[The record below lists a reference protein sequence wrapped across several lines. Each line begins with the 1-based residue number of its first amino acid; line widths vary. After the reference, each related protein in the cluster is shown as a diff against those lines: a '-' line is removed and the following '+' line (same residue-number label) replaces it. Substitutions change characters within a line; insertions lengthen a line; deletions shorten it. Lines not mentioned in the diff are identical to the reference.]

1 MECCLLEVITARFD
15 TKFQKTTI
23 IQVYSPTNNADEE
36 EKDDFYNSLQTTVN
50 SVPKRD
56 ILMILGDLNAKVGKD
71 RTGRE
76 REMGPNGIGEMN
88 ENGEIFADFCAVNS
102 LVIGGTLFPHK
113 NCHKVTWVS
122 PNGVTENQIDHIAIS
137 QRWRSSLQDVR
148 NKRGADIASDHHL
161 IIAKIQ
167 LKLLSTK
174 KAKSRR
180 KKFNV
185 DLFKDPKVVQD
196 YHILLQNKF
205 SVLENLH
212 DDETSINTAW
222 EMTRDSIVQACEE
235 TVGYLQQ
242 NRKQWMSENTWKIV
256 NERRQVKEKVLTA
269 ITRQQK
275 KQTQEQYS
283 NKDKEV
289 KKSCK
294 QDKRNFVEQLAK
306 EAEAACSKGDTKTLY
321 NITKQ
326 LSGKPPTSN
335 TPIKDKD
342 NNTLTKL
349 EDQLERWKEHFEQR
363 LHNKNDVKD
372 KDIALLTA
380 KLMEEN
386 KEHSRGWYRINA
398 IRSLTGGAKLTP
410 QMNERTEELLRTLVA
425 CGEMGSQV
433 SLTELSQGGEKAI
446 IEFTAPSTSILECD
460 KRVKIGIARHGNINR
475 RVRYRVE
482 TFDGTAVAT
491 EDYIEFKQSLVFE
504 PGETMNYIEIDI
516 VDDDIWEED
525 EVFFAKISIDP
536 SEPGVVG
543 RRAITQIIV
552 LNDDIRDT
560 IRFPKPAFVFKESV
574 GTALVP
580 VEREGGCKDKVT

>member
-1 MECCLLEVITARFD
+1 MLTKKAKQSLLEWNPVSSRIITARFD

-56 ILMILGDLNAKVGKD
+56 ILMLLGDLNAKVGKD

-167 LKLLSTK
+167 LKLLSTE

-222 EMTRDSIVQACEE
+222 EMTRDSIVLACEE

-256 NERRQVKEKVLTA
+256 NERRQVLTA
-269 ITRQQK
+269 
-275 KQTQEQYS
+275 
-283 NKDKEV
+283 N
-289 KKSCK
+289 
-294 QDKRNFVEQLAK
+294 
-306 EAEAACSKGDTKTLY
+306 
-321 NITKQ
+321 
-326 LSGKPPTSN
+326 
-335 TPIKDKD
+335 
-342 NNTLTKL
+342 
-349 EDQLERWKEHFEQR
+349 
-363 LHNKNDVKD
+363 
-372 KDIALLTA
+372 
-380 KLMEEN
+380 
-386 KEHSRGWYRINA
+386 
-398 IRSLTGGAKLTP
+398 
-410 QMNERTEELLRTLVA
+410 
-425 CGEMGSQV
+425 
-433 SLTELSQGGEKAI
+433 
-446 IEFTAPSTSILECD
+446 
-460 KRVKIGIARHGNINR
+460 
-475 RVRYRVE
+475 
-482 TFDGTAVAT
+482 
-491 EDYIEFKQSLVFE
+491 
-504 PGETMNYIEIDI
+504 
-516 VDDDIWEED
+516 
-525 EVFFAKISIDP
+525 
-536 SEPGVVG
+536 
-543 RRAITQIIV
+543 
-552 LNDDIRDT
+552 
-560 IRFPKPAFVFKESV
+560 
-574 GTALVP
+574 
-580 VEREGGCKDKVT
+580 

>member
-1 MECCLLEVITARFD
+1 
-15 TKFQKTTI
+15 
-23 IQVYSPTNNADEE
+23 
-36 EKDDFYNSLQTTVN
+36 
-50 SVPKRD
+50 
-56 ILMILGDLNAKVGKD
+56 MILGDLNAKVGKD

-113 NCHKVTWVS
+113 TATK
-122 PNGVTENQIDHIAIS
+122 
-137 QRWRSSLQDVR
+137 WRSSLQDVR

-205 SVLENLH
+205 GVLENLH
-212 DDETSINTAW
+212 DEETSINTAW

-283 NKDKEV
+283 NKDTEV

-306 EAEAACSKGDTKTLY
+306 EADAACSKGGTKTLY

-326 LSGKPPTSN
+326 LSGRQKS
-335 TPIKDKD
+335 IMLDA
-342 NNTLTKL
+342 L
-349 EDQLERWKEHFEQR
+349 RMWK
-363 LHNKNDVKD
+363 
-372 KDIALLTA
+372 
-380 KLMEEN
+380 
-386 KEHSRGWYRINA
+386 
-398 IRSLTGGAKLTP
+398 
-410 QMNERTEELLRTLVA
+410 
-425 CGEMGSQV
+425 
-433 SLTELSQGGEKAI
+433 
-446 IEFTAPSTSILECD
+446 
-460 KRVKIGIARHGNINR
+460 
-475 RVRYRVE
+475 
-482 TFDGTAVAT
+482 
-491 EDYIEFKQSLVFE
+491 
-504 PGETMNYIEIDI
+504 
-516 VDDDIWEED
+516 
-525 EVFFAKISIDP
+525 
-536 SEPGVVG
+536 
-543 RRAITQIIV
+543 
-552 LNDDIRDT
+552 
-560 IRFPKPAFVFKESV
+560 
-574 GTALVP
+574 
-580 VEREGGCKDKVT
+580 

>member
-1 MECCLLEVITARFD
+1 MTRRPMKLFSPKYP
-15 TKFQKTTI
+15 TKIGTWNVRTLYQSGK
-23 IQVYSPTNNADEE
+23 
-36 EKDDFYNSLQTTVN
+36 SLQTAKEMDRY
-50 SVPKRD
+50 S
-56 ILMILGDLNAKVGKD
+56 IEILGLSEVRWNTSGM
-71 RTGRE
+71 T
-76 REMGPNGIGEMN
+76 
-88 ENGEIFADFCAVNS
+88 
-102 LVIGGTLFPHK
+102 T
-113 NCHKVTWVS
+113 
-122 PNGVTENQIDHIAIS
+122 NGVTENQIDHIAIS

-205 SVLENLH
+205 GVLENLH
-212 DDETSINTAW
+212 DEETSINTAW

-283 NKDKEV
+283 NKDTEV

-349 EDQLERWKEHFEQR
+349 EDQLER
-363 LHNKNDVKD
+363 
-372 KDIALLTA
+372 
-380 KLMEEN
+380 
-386 KEHSRGWYRINA
+386 SNA
-398 IRSLTGGAKLTP
+398 
-410 QMNERTEELLRTLVA
+410 LRTSTKLRIFTTNVKYVLLY
-425 CGEMGSQV
+425 GS
-433 SLTELSQGGEKAI
+433 
-446 IEFTAPSTSILECD
+446 
-460 KRVKIGIARHGNINR
+460 
-475 RVRYRVE
+475 E
-482 TFDGTAVAT
+482 T
-491 EDYIEFKQSLVFE
+491 
-504 PGETMNYIEIDI
+504 
-516 VDDDIWEED
+516 
-525 EVFFAKISIDP
+525 
-536 SEPGVVG
+536 
-543 RRAITQIIV
+543 
-552 LNDDIRDT
+552 
-560 IRFPKPAFVFKESV
+560 
-574 GTALVP
+574 
-580 VEREGGCKDKVT
+580 

>member
-1 MECCLLEVITARFD
+1 MTRRPMKLFSPKYPTKIGTWNVRTLYQSGKSLQTAKEMDRYSIEILGLSEVRWNTSGMTTLNTGHTIIYSGNKNATDTHDKGVGFMLTKKAKQSLLEWNPVSSRIITARFD

-56 ILMILGDLNAKVGKD
+56 ILMIIGDLNAKVGKD

-102 LVIGGTLFPHK
+102 LVIIGTLFPHK

-242 NRKQWMSENTWKIV
+242 NRKQWM
-256 NERRQVKEKVLTA
+256 
-269 ITRQQK
+269 
-275 KQTQEQYS
+275 
-283 NKDKEV
+283 
-289 KKSCK
+289 
-294 QDKRNFVEQLAK
+294 
-306 EAEAACSKGDTKTLY
+306 
-321 NITKQ
+321 
-326 LSGKPPTSN
+326 
-335 TPIKDKD
+335 
-342 NNTLTKL
+342 
-349 EDQLERWKEHFEQR
+349 
-363 LHNKNDVKD
+363 
-372 KDIALLTA
+372 
-380 KLMEEN
+380 
-386 KEHSRGWYRINA
+386 
-398 IRSLTGGAKLTP
+398 
-410 QMNERTEELLRTLVA
+410 
-425 CGEMGSQV
+425 
-433 SLTELSQGGEKAI
+433 
-446 IEFTAPSTSILECD
+446 
-460 KRVKIGIARHGNINR
+460 
-475 RVRYRVE
+475 
-482 TFDGTAVAT
+482 
-491 EDYIEFKQSLVFE
+491 
-504 PGETMNYIEIDI
+504 
-516 VDDDIWEED
+516 
-525 EVFFAKISIDP
+525 
-536 SEPGVVG
+536 
-543 RRAITQIIV
+543 
-552 LNDDIRDT
+552 
-560 IRFPKPAFVFKESV
+560 
-574 GTALVP
+574 
-580 VEREGGCKDKVT
+580 

>member
-1 MECCLLEVITARFD
+1 MMRCVFQVSTAGFN
-15 TKFQKTTI
+15 
-23 IQVYSPTNNADEE
+23 TN
-36 EKDDFYNSLQTTVN
+36 S
-50 SVPKRD
+50 S
-56 ILMILGDLNAKVGKD
+56 
-71 RTGRE
+71 
-76 REMGPNGIGEMN
+76 
-88 ENGEIFADFCAVNS
+88 
-102 LVIGGTLFPHK
+102 
-113 NCHKVTWVS
+113 
-122 PNGVTENQIDHIAIS
+122 
-137 QRWRSSLQDVR
+137 RWRSSLQDVR

-326 LSGKPPTSN
+326 LSCKPPTSN

-342 NNTLTKL
+342 YNTLTKL
-349 EDQLERWKEHFEQR
+349 EDQLERLKEHFEQVLNR
-363 LHNKNDVKD
+363 PPPTD
-372 KDIALLTA
+372 
-380 KLMEEN
+380 
-386 KEHSRGWYRINA
+386 
-398 IRSLTGGAKLTP
+398 P
-410 QMNERTEELLRTLVA
+410 PELQNGPILNIKT
-425 CGEMGSQV
+425 SKITK
-433 SLTELSQGGEKAI
+433 TELNKAI
-446 IEFTAPSTSILECD
+446 KSLKNGKAGGIDNIPPEAIKVLDDTSVL
-460 KRVKIGIARHGNINR
+460 
-475 RVRYRVE
+475 
-482 TFDGTAVAT
+482 
-491 EDYIEFKQSLVFE
+491 SLLQLL
-504 PGETMNYIEIDI
+504 NK
-516 VDDDIWEED
+516 IWEEEEIPEGLLVKIPKKAYLQYLVNCILTYCTAVYTD
-525 EVFFAKISIDP
+525 IPKILFVATHKDKIPKNVETQREEVYSGIEELFKNH
-536 SEPGVVG
+536 EG
-543 RRAITQIIV
+543 RKHLV
-552 LNDDIRDT
+552 LNQKIFVNATDESDPEIDVLKKTITDLTFQHPCWGRDFQMFLSHLSL
-560 IRFPKPAFVFKESV
+560 R
-574 GTALVP
+574 
-580 VEREGGCKDKVT
+580 